1 MKCFQEEIENIKDS
15 FAEVNPKGD
24 LIEFVQQFSSNLI
37 IEYDHY
43 RSVALSVGD
52 WFVCRSS

>member
-1 MKCFQEEIENIKDS
+1 MRNFLMKCFQEEIENMKDC
-15 FAEVNPKGD
+15 FAEVNPKGN

-43 RSVALSVGD
+43 RSVA
-52 WFVCRSS
+52 